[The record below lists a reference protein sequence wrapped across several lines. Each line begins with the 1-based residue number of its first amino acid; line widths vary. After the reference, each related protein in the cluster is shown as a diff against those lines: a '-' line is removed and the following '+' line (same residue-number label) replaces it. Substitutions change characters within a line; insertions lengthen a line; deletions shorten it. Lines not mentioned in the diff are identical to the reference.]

1 MLTTDDD
8 IDCADTTPGNII
20 ANMIIPT
27 SRLIVRDLA
36 KKLNDLIGNNFC
48 TTQYKFTNLCRFD
61 DVTRWLWQYLSLRL
75 FLTIKKVYAVKDLS
89 YPLPFIIISPHAKN
103 LVHAYN
109 VLYEIYLTIPQ
120 LLNYWGSGLW
130 WMGPSG

>member
-1 MLTTDDD
+1 
-8 IDCADTTPGNII
+8 
-20 ANMIIPT
+20 MISPT

-61 DVTRWLWQYLSLRL
+61 DVTRWLWQYLSLSEL

-89 YPLPFIIISPHAKN
+89 YPLTFYYYFSSCEK
-103 LVHAYN
+103 
-109 VLYEIYLTIPQ
+109 
-120 LLNYWGSGLW
+120 SGPDL
-130 WMGPSG
+130 